1 MKLNRWDRL
10 CVIICAALTGVL
22 LAFVFI
28 CTLAPD
34 AARATGEAFGAALA
48 GSVALRVLLISL
60 CLALAAFIASRV
72 RALAKGEEKDD
83 ASPAPA
89 LSLSDGEG
97 GSVRVSEAALEALVR
112 RSVGVIEGVE
122 KFDVKLMQGADA
134 LSVTLEAKV
143 RQGVKIPDLAQAAQN
158 NVRRALGEMAGVKVD
173 AVALLVTDILSD
185 AEQASKE
192 KEKA

>member
-34 AARATGEAFGAALA
+34 TARATGEAFGAALA

>member
-1 MKLNRWDRL
+1 M
-10 CVIICAALTGVL
+10 
-22 LAFVFI
+22 
-28 CTLAPD
+28 
-34 AARATGEAFGAALA
+34 
-48 GSVALRVLLISL
+48 
-60 CLALAAFIASRV
+60 
-72 RALAKGEEKDD
+72 
-83 ASPAPA
+83 
-89 LSLSDGEG
+89 
-97 GSVRVSEAALEALVR
+97 SEAALEALVR
-112 RSVGVIEGVE
+112 RSVGAIEGVE